1 MRQVPYRIGFGPWGS
16 RALAPIR
23 LLVASFL
30 ALGWLGTMAQAE
42 DNGIISGR
50 VTDPR
55 GQPLAVLVHLL
66 AEGDIPAGD
75 AYAES
80 NGTYVFTGLTSGTY
94 SVVVEVDGYK
104 PFRGSTRLDDK
115 VQPRGQVMVL
125 LEPVEPAASPSIPRI
140 PGSKS
145 ANEVSAKHAPL
156 PLNPK
161 AVREFDKGNKDR
173 ENGNTTAAL
182 EHYQKA
188 LRIDADFYP
197 ALNNMGALLEQQGNH
212 AQAEAVFR
220 KAAEINPEDGEA
232 FINIGHVLYEQGRL
246 QDAIDQLN
254 QGLQRS
260 PESAVGNFFLGS
272 AYFKLRD
279 ADKAE
284 PLLRRACTLDPMH
297 MAPAHLQLANLYL
310 QRREYEAAKVQLE
323 IYLQLNPSAPQ
334 APAIKKTLTDLAK
347 NSRQ

>member
-16 RALAPIR
+16 RTWAPIR

-125 LEPVEPAASPSIPRI
+125 LEPVEPAASPSIPR
-140 PGSKS
+140 S
-145 ANEVSAKHAPL
+145 
-156 PLNPK
+156 
-161 AVREFDKGNKDR
+161 
-173 ENGNTTAAL
+173 
-182 EHYQKA
+182 Q
-188 LRIDADFYP
+188 
-197 ALNNMGALLEQQGNH
+197 
-212 AQAEAVFR
+212 
-220 KAAEINPEDGEA
+220 
-232 FINIGHVLYEQGRL
+232 
-246 QDAIDQLN
+246 
-254 QGLQRS
+254 
-260 PESAVGNFFLGS
+260 
-272 AYFKLRD
+272 
-279 ADKAE
+279 
-284 PLLRRACTLDPMH
+284 
-297 MAPAHLQLANLYL
+297 
-310 QRREYEAAKVQLE
+310 AAKAQM
-323 IYLQLNPSAPQ
+323 
-334 APAIKKTLTDLAK
+334 K
-347 NSRQ
+347 